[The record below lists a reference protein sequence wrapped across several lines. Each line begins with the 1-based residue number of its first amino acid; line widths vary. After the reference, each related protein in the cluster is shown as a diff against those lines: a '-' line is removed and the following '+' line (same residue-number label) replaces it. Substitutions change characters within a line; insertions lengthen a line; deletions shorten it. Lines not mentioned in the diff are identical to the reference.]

1 MSDYRH
7 DAVPAS
13 SPGRIYDVLL
23 RAAEDGES
31 SSVARMYFAVDSDA
45 PLRHLEY
52 CFGNGFTREAVPER
66 RRKQFNTL
74 TTWNAAAL
82 NRDAED
88 LITVLH
94 ETLSLSSFGHLDLV
108 SILDWSTIAAG
119 RSLGSVDERRTR
131 TPGFQMDRARTYND
145 RPRVGSLAL
154 QSLVSDMTRVV
165 KSHPAYSSAS
175 VILGGPDALGDTP
188 NLRTQLAQG
197 VATATGK
204 ELVILR
210 WPAWQISNGAPTLS
224 SLDRRISGSC
234 IVIDDV
240 WTDGATMNAIAR
252 LARASGASHAYGL
265 AATMSHI
272 TEARH

>member
-1 MSDYRH
+1 MSDQRY
-7 DAVPAS
+7 DTLTTPTL
-13 SPGRIYDVLL
+13 GRIYDVLL
-23 RAAEDGES
+23 RLAEDDEPTS
-31 SSVARMYFAVDSDA
+31 LTRMYFAVDSDA
-45 PLRHLEY
+45 PLQHLEC
-52 CFGNGFTREAVPER
+52 CFGKSFTRRAVPER
-66 RRKQFNTL
+66 RRSQFNTL
-74 TTWNAAAL
+74 TVWNAAAL

-94 ETLSLSSFGHLDLV
+94 ETLSLSRFGHLDLV
-108 SILDWSTIAAG
+108 SILDWSTFAAG
-119 RSLGSVDERRTR
+119 RSLDSIDERRTR

-154 QSLVSDMTRVV
+154 QSLVTDMTRVV
-165 KSHPAYSSAS
+165 KSHPAYRRAS
-175 VILGGPDALGDTP
+175 VIIGGPDALGDVP

-204 ELVILR
+204 ELIILR
-210 WPAWQISNGAPTLS
+210 WPAWQISNAAPNLS

-252 LARASGASHAYGL
+252 LARTSGASHAYGL
-265 AATMSHI
+265 AATMSHN